1 MDRKITALKVQ
12 VKNPNRVS
20 VYLDEEFAFGLSRIV
35 AAWLKVGQFLSEE
48 KIASLQAQETQE
60 NAFQKALV
68 LVSYRP
74 RSEAEIHQKL
84 TRGGFDPGTIQLAIE
99 RLRKAGLV
107 QDQTFAQ
114 SWIENRSTFRPR
126 SRAYLAFELRRKG
139 VNDET
144 IQSALA
150 QAAEDDQLA
159 LAAAQK
165 YARRLEHLEWAEF
178 QKKLS
183 AFLGRRGFSYST
195 IRPVVSQVWQESRQ
209 EK

>member
-1 MDRKITALKVQ
+1 MDRKVTALKVQ

-20 VYLDEEFAFGLSRIV
+20 IYLDGEFAFGLSRIV
-35 AAWLKVGQFLSEE
+35 AAWLKVGQSLSEE
-48 KIASLQAQETQE
+48 KVAALQQQETQE
-60 NAFQKALV
+60 KAFQKALT

-84 TRGGFDPGTIQLAIE
+84 TDAGFDPGTIRAALE
-99 RLRKAGLV
+99 RLREAGLV
-107 QDQTFAQ
+107 QDQSFAE

-126 SRAYLAFELRRKG
+126 SRSYLAFELRRKG

-144 IQSALA
+144 IQTALA
-150 QAAEDDQLA
+150 QAADDDQLA
-159 LAAAQK
+159 LQAAQK